1 MMLAFILLTLVYSSY
16 VYGHSGNAG
25 NAVALLNPRLNNYI
39 ALPFVLSLVVTSII
53 RDL

>member
-1 MMLAFILLTLVYSSY
+1 MMLAFILLIHVYSSY
-16 VYGHSGNAG
+16 VYGHSGNE
-25 NAVALLNPRLNNYI
+25 VALLNPRQNNFI

>member
-1 MMLAFILLTLVYSSY
+1 MMLAFILLIHVYSSY
-16 VYGHSGNAG
+16 VYGHPGNE
-25 NAVALLNPRLNNYI
+25 VALLNPRQNNYI